1 MNIAIII
8 ISTVA
13 AIVGISFSIWTL
25 VDTRKRYNK
34 ERTKEKHLADD

>member
-8 ISTVA
+8 ISSVA

-25 VDTRKRYNK
+25 IDTRKRYNEK
-34 ERTKEKHLADD
+34 QTKEKHLAED